1 MEEGRARYEATVSP
15 DGRILRLMEWG
26 PDGSPRTISPEASEG
41 LEILGAGREV
51 LYRFDEER
59 RLRNLPY
66 LELLEVMRQE
76 VRLMLHKIRH
86 GDLLD
91 EPEAAPLLRRLL
103 ADIEATAT
111 AFRQSYGG
119 GQAAS

>member
-1 MEEGRARYEATVSP
+1 MEEGQARYEATVSP
-15 DGRILRLMEWG
+15 DGRISRLVEWG
-26 PDGSPRTISPEASEG
+26 PDGSPRTITPEDSEG
-41 LEILGAGREV
+41 LAILGAGRGV
-51 LYRFDEER
+51 LYRFDEDR

-66 LELLEVMRQE
+66 LEVLEVMGQE
-76 VRLMLHKIRH
+76 VRLMLHKTRH

-111 AFRQSYGG
+111 AFRQSSGG
-119 GQAAS
+119 GRAVS

>member
-1 MEEGRARYEATVSP
+1 MEEEQARYEATVSP
-15 DGRILRLMEWG
+15 DGRISRLVEWG
-26 PDGSPRTISPEASEG
+26 PDGSPRTIMPEDSEG
-41 LEILGAGREV
+41 LAILGAGREV
-51 LYRFDEER
+51 LYRFDEDR

-66 LELLEVMRQE
+66 LEVLEVMGQE

-111 AFRQSYGG
+111 AFRQSCGG
-119 GQAAS
+119 GRAVS